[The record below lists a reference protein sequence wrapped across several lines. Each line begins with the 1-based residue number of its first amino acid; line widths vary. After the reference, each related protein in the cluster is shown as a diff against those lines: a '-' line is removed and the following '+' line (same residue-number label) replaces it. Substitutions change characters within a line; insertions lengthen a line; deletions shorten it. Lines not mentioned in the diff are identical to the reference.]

1 MKHILQTFSIFD
13 VAQYSPTFHGEGA
26 QATILSGESSME
38 VIAVLG
44 ASHEDCD
51 KHVLDRLPEH
61 KRKLVLVSR
70 DEDNTSWDARLRS
83 IFDQVPNDPSEESKI
98 TEPTSSI
105 VRLGYSDLLDAYR
118 SAANEDALKDAL
130 NAKLS

>member
-1 MKHILQTFSIFD
+1 
-13 VAQYSPTFHGEGA
+13 
-26 QATILSGESSME
+26 ME

-83 IFDQVPNDPSEESKI
+83 IFDQVPTDPSEESKI